1 MPAPRDD
8 ASGDRLLQASLDTL
22 NDAPESTHAES
33 TPSVW
38 ALVAIGLPA
47 VNPLLD
53 RMAGADDMTRLRAA
67 HAFMHISM
75 RRFGFDGNRWPDG
88 LYAVWAPWWSGMGYD
103 PRAAADARA
112 AAVARLREAVRA
124 WH

>member
-1 MPAPRDD
+1 MPAPMNEAPR
-8 ASGDRLLQASLDTL
+8 DRLLQAHLDAL
-22 NDAPESTHAES
+22 NDASESTHAES

-38 ALVAIGLPA
+38 ALVAMGLPA
-47 VNPLLD
+47 LSPLLD
-53 RMAGADDMTRLRAA
+53 RMAGADDMTRLRAS

-88 LYAVWAPWWSGMGYD
+88 VYVGWAQWWSSMGYD
-103 PRAAADARA
+103 PRAPAEARA
-112 AAVARLREAVRA
+112 GAVARLREATRA

>member
-1 MPAPRDD
+1 MPAP
-8 ASGDRLLQASLDTL
+8 T
-22 NDAPESTHAES
+22 NDAPGDRWLQDCLDRLNEATESTHAES

-47 VNPLLD
+47 VSPLLD

-88 LYAVWAPWWSGMGYD
+88 LYAVWAQWWSGMGYD
-103 PRAAADARA
+103 PRATGDARA
-112 AAVARLREAVRA
+112 GAVARLREAVRG